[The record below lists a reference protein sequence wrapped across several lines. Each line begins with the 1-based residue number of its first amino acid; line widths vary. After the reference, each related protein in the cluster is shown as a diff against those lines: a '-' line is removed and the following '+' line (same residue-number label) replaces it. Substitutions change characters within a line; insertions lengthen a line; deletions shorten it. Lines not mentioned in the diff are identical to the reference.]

1 MIKKRTKIV
10 ILTAAMLLVL
20 TAGIGLTSAYF
31 TDYENARG
39 GAVIELGGQTE
50 LTEIVKDGNKNVSI
64 SNTGDTDMIVRVM
77 IYGDT
82 GRISNV
88 TGDGWNKGADK
99 AYYYNKV
106 LHKGE
111 STGTLTVNVRTG
123 SSDTDDFEVIVV
135 HEGSRAVYDGT
146 ADPEATV
153 QKLVAPE
160 GWNADEVSKISA
172 E

>member
-1 MIKKRTKIV
+1 MKIGLITV
-10 ILTAAMLLVL
+10 ALLLILTV
-20 TAGIGLTSAYF
+20 GIGVTSAYF
-31 TDYENARG
+31 TDYESARG
-39 GAVIELGGQTE
+39 GAVIDLRGQTE
-50 LTEIVKDGNKNVSI
+50 LTEEVKDGNKEVSI

-82 GRISNV
+82 GRISNI
-88 TGDGWNKGADK
+88 TGNGWSKGADG
-99 AYYYNKV
+99 AYYYDKV

-111 STGTLTVNVRTG
+111 STSKLTVNVSTG

-146 ADPEATV
+146 AEPGAEG
-153 QKLVAPE
+153 QKLAAPE
-160 GWNADEVSKISA
+160 GWNADAVSQISA